1 MGVYKQFGSNSMNA
15 YKVLIYAI
23 VSFLFSSVLLTASY
37 ALAGEEAPVDT
48 SATPP
53 EISGELYLP
62 SADPVAAVASVIE
75 AARKSNKLALVI
87 MGANWCHDS
96 RGLASRFHQEPMK
109 TLIDQ
114 HYETIFVDVGYLSKG
129 RDVIEGLGLPVY
141 YATPTVLIID
151 PLSGQ
156 LVNADNRHQW
166 ADAFSISMDD
176 TVAYFRQM
184 AATDLEP
191 LRAGV
196 GADPREMALFE
207 EIDTF
212 EQQQADR
219 LHHAYAVLGP
229 MLKEYKE
236 GDKAAF
242 SEEKWNEVRDFRY
255 KVPYDVEALK
265 MQARDRV
272 AAGDAEIELD
282 YPEYPAFSWDEDA
295 Q

>member
-1 MGVYKQFGSNSMNA
+1 MYQFKQMNNLLILI
-15 YKVLIYAI
+15 VLGAG
-23 VSFLFSSVLLTASY
+23 LLSTCLAAST
-37 ALAGEEAPVDT
+37 GESGPAKEA
-48 SATPP
+48 
-53 EISGELYLP
+53 EINGELYLP
-62 SADPVAAVASVIE
+62 SDDPITAGTAVIQT
-75 AARKSNKLALVI
+75 ARENDKLALVI
-87 MGANWCHDS
+87 LGANWCHDS

-109 TLIDQ
+109 TLINE
-114 HYETIFVDVGYLSKG
+114 HYETIFVDVAYLSKG
-129 RDVIEGLGLPVY
+129 RDVIESLGLPVY
-141 YATPTVLIID
+141 YSTPTVLIID

-184 AATDLEP
+184 AAVDLEP
-191 LRAGV
+191 FRTGV
-196 GADPREMALFE
+196 EADPRVIALFK

-219 LHHAYAVLGP
+219 LYLAYAVLGP

-236 GDKAAF
+236 GDKAEF

-272 AAGDAEIELD
+272 TAGDEMIELD